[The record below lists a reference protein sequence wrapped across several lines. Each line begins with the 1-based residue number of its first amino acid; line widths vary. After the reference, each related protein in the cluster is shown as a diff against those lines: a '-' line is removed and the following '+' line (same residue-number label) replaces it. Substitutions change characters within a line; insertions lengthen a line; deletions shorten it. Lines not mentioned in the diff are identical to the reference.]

1 MVKSVTATALA
12 EEIGDRLKQARLNR
26 NLTQSEVAELAGI
39 ARKTVLNAE
48 KGKVQLDI
56 MIAILM
62 ALDLTQQ
69 IDLFLPKQEISPL
82 QLAKLQGKKRQ
93 RASGQRHNKDGKH
106 QNGNGSHYNKY
117 RDDVVG
123 AVSFN
128 TEKGLGSFEYD
139 PGFKKKARYLKYRAF
154 LFGLRGY
161 TMR

>member
-1 MVKSVTATALA
+1 MQPIKDFKVQFMTATALA
-12 EEIGDRLKQARLNR
+12 EEIGERLKQARLNR

-48 KGKVQLDI
+48 KGKAQLDI

-93 RASGQRHNKDGKH
+93 RASGQRSKEDEGT
-106 QNGNGSHYNKY
+106 
-117 RDDVVG
+117 R
-123 AVSFN
+123 
-128 TEKGLGSFEYD
+128 EW
-139 PGFKKKARYLKYRAF
+139 
-154 LFGLRGY
+154 
-161 TMR
+161 